1 MKPVIS
7 TIKDIYPASQA
18 ESQKQRYKAAVA
30 AFAEHFGSVGE
41 HRFFSAPG
49 RTEVVGNHTDHNKR
63 RVLAAAVDLD
73 TVAAVSP
80 RSDKKV
86 ELYSDG
92 YARPFRVDLTS
103 LTPVPSEKETT
114 LALIRGVAARLSQ
127 LGYKVGG
134 FSACV
139 NSTVLKGSGLSSS
152 AAFEILIGNI
162 FNVLFCGGALSP
174 VELAKIGQFAEKE
187 YFGKP
192 CGLMDQIGCSVGGC
206 VFVDFEN
213 PNEPKLESFAPDFDS
228 DGIVPCIIK
237 THAGHGDLT
246 DEYAAITE
254 ELCEISAYFSSDRLR
269 GVSKED
275 FYKSISVLRK
285 KFGDRAVLR
294 AMHIFDENKRV
305 KEEFD
310 AIKRKDF
317 ESFLSLANSSGLS
330 SQTLLQNV
338 HSEKNPKNQAATF
351 TIALCKRLLGQSGAV
366 RIHGGGFGGTVQ
378 AFVPHSDFDLFR
390 SEIDR
395 VLGENSCRKISVR
408 SVGGCTV
415 EL

>member
-1 MKPVIS
+1 MTPSVKLDCLYS
-7 TIKDIYPASQA
+7 DT
-18 ESQKQRYKAAVA
+18 EAAKER
-30 AFAEHFGSVGE
+30 FKRLKSEFEGHFGKSPE
-41 HRFFSAPG
+41 LLFSAPG
-49 RTEVVGNHTDHNKR
+49 RTEIGGNHTDHENGL
-63 RVLAAAVDLD
+63 VLCGSVDLD
-73 TVAAVSP
+73 MTAYVSQNGGKTV
-80 RSDKKV
+80 R
-86 ELYSDG
+86 LYSEQFE
-92 YARPFRVDLTS
+92 PVIIDLGDLSKKKSEIGRSES
-103 LTPVPSEKETT
+103 LV
-114 LALIRGVAARLSQ
+114 RGVAHCLKER
-127 LGYKVGG
+127 G
-134 FSACV
+134 FDIFGFDGMMTSNIPA
-139 NSTVLKGSGLSSS
+139 GMGLSSS

-228 DGIVPCIIK
+228 AGIVPCIIK

-254 ELCEISAYFSSDRLR
+254 ELCEISAHFSSDRLR

-285 KFGDRAVLR
+285 NFGDRAVLR

-305 KEEFD
+305 KEEFA

-338 HSEKNPKNQAATF
+338 HSEKNPKNQVATF

>member
-1 MKPVIS
+1 MTPSVKLECLYS
-7 TIKDIYPASQA
+7 DT
-18 ESQKQRYKAAVA
+18 EAAKER
-30 AFAEHFGSVGE
+30 FKRLKSEFEGHFGKSPE
-41 HRFFSAPG
+41 LLFSAPG
-49 RTEVVGNHTDHNKR
+49 RTEIGGNHTDHENGL
-63 RVLAAAVDLD
+63 VLCGSVDLD
-73 TVAAVSP
+73 MTAYVSQNGGKTV
-80 RSDKKV
+80 R
-86 ELYSDG
+86 LYSEQFE
-92 YARPFRVDLTS
+92 PVIIDLGDLSKKKSEIGRSES
-103 LTPVPSEKETT
+103 LV
-114 LALIRGVAARLSQ
+114 RGVAHCLKER
-127 LGYKVGG
+127 G
-134 FSACV
+134 FDIFGFDGMMTSNIPA
-139 NSTVLKGSGLSSS
+139 GMGLSSS

-192 CGLMDQIGCSVGGC
+192 CGLMDQIGCSVCGC